1 MRRAAAVLL
10 TAIITVAAGLF
21 LTPAATAASHQ
32 VMMQNYAFSP
42 ASLTVNAGDTVTWTQ
57 HDTAPHNVV
66 TTSAPVAVH
75 SPELSQG
82 QSWSYTFTTPGT
94 YSYYCTVHPDMRA
107 QVTVLPAATAPHPV
121 TSAPAT
127 TKRAAAPSTR
137 VTAAP
142 SSAVALPGVT
152 NAPPVSTTSA
162 PAATPTAAPVPAVAQ
177 QAAQT
182 GPTLDPM
189 LLVAGLVTGVMV
201 LCLFLIGSRRA

>member
-1 MRRAAAVLL
+1 MRRVATVLL
-10 TAIITVAAGLF
+10 TAILTVATGLF
-21 LTPAATAASHQ
+21 LTPTATAATHQ

-107 QVTVLPAATAPHPV
+107 QVTVLPAAPAPRPV
-121 TSAPAT
+121 ASPPAT

-137 VTAAP
+137 VTATP

-152 NAPPVSTTSA
+152 AGAPPTTSVL
-162 PAATPTAAPVPAVAQ
+162 PATPTAAPAPAVAQ

>member
-1 MRRAAAVLL
+1 MRRVAAVLL
-10 TAIITVAAGLF
+10 TAIFTVAAGLF
-21 LTPAATAASHQ
+21 LTPTATAATHQ

-107 QVTVLPAATAPHPV
+107 QVTVLPAATAPRPV

-137 VTAAP
+137 VTATP
-142 SSAVALPGVT
+142 SSAVALPAVT
-152 NAPPVSTTSA
+152 AGAPPTTSVL
-162 PAATPTAAPVPAVAQ
+162 PATPTAAPAPAVAQ